1 MLMRFYEL
9 GTPAERAAQIL
20 GIPVDGVRE
29 FYKNRVF
36 EATHGG
42 EARPRQIPKA
52 ESNLYSEARRIAD
65 AHLEAKKNEKD
76 ISERVSN
83 HR

>member
-1 MLMRFYEL
+1 MLKRFYEI
-9 GTPAERAAQIL
+9 GTTAERAAQIL
-20 GIPVDGVRE
+20 GIPVAGVRE

-36 EATHGG
+36 EANHGG

-65 AHLEAKKNEKD
+65 AHLEAQKSGQGV
-76 ISERVSN
+76 SE
-83 HR
+83 

>member
-1 MLMRFYEL
+1 MKTDNTSMLKRFYEM

-36 EATHGG
+36 EANHGG
-42 EARPRQIPKA
+42 EARPRQTAKA
-52 ESNLYSEARRIAD
+52 ESGLYSHARRIAD
-65 AHLEAKKNEKD
+65 AHMEEKKCQ
-76 ISERVSN
+76 RG
-83 HR
+83 